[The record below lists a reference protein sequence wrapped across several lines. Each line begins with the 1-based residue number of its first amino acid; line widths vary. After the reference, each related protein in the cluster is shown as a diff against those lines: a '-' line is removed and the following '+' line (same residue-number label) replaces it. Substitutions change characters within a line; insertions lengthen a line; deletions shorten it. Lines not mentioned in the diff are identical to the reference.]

1 MNNKVLINLKVP
13 RLDETYN
20 VYLPANRKIGNIIKL
35 LIKAISEITEISLQD
50 DGNIYL
56 YDGDTGSKFD
66 VNKILKDTTIR
77 NGSILILL

>member
-1 MNNKVLINLKVP
+1 MNNKVLVNLKVP
-13 RLDETYN
+13 ELDESYN

-35 LIKAISEITEISLQD
+35 LVKAIIEMTEISLQD

-56 YDGDTGSKFD
+56 YDGYTGTKFD
-66 VNKILKDTTIR
+66 INKILKDTSIR